1 MSDNKILDDKNPYS
15 EEDFTNEIDFRLLE
29 TTLSKEEK
37 NKCYE
42 VCREVSNYLKTD
54 REKLYMMERLV
65 LELENIE
72 ASEKFMFAIKESR
85 KELNKQNGANLS
97 IKQKKGL
104 VL

>member
-1 MSDNKILDDKNPYS
+1 
-15 EEDFTNEIDFRLLE
+15 
-29 TTLSKEEK
+29 
-37 NKCYE
+37 
-42 VCREVSNYLKTD
+42 
-54 REKLYMMERLV
+54 MMERLV

-97 IKQKKGL
+97 MKQKKGL